1 MKNKLINIK
10 KAFDIY
16 TAKSKAFDDYS
27 SGDTPFVS
35 NGFYNNGVVG
45 FVDPFDNDRVFTK
58 MSICVSAFCEATV
71 HKAPFLPR
79 GNGGSGLIVLTPK
92 TEMTY
97 DELLKYSGYINACLK
112 WKYSYGRM
120 VTKGRFEKKDIPS
133 TLALKN
139 KFENKIG
146 ELIPK
151 HDKPNS
157 QKLNIS
163 FERVPITKLFTLKHG
178 DFHSLNDLDTGDI
191 PTVSRSS
198 DNNGVVGF
206 HAMPDDAELYEPLTI
221 TVSTVSGDSFVQL
234 DKYIATD
241 NVVVCTPKVKMSIE
255 TLFFIAM
262 MLNREKWRWLYGR
275 QCYKTKF
282 SKTEV
287 FLPLKNNKI
296 DEDII
301 ATIVKNGWGWKFVK
315 GYINAV

>member
-1 MKNKLINIK
+1 MENKVKNKFINIK

-45 FVDPFDNDRVFTK
+45 F
-58 MSICVSAFCEATV
+58 
-71 HKAPFLPR
+71 
-79 GNGGSGLIVLTPK
+79 
-92 TEMTY
+92 
-97 DELLKYSGYINACLK
+97 
-112 WKYSYGRM
+112 
-120 VTKGRFEKKDIPS
+120 
-133 TLALKN
+133 
-139 KFENKIG
+139 
-146 ELIPK
+146 
-151 HDKPNS
+151 
-157 QKLNIS
+157 
-163 FERVPITKLFTLKHG
+163 
-178 DFHSLNDLDTGDI
+178 
-191 PTVSRSS
+191 
-198 DNNGVVGF
+198 

-234 DKYIATD
+234 DKYLATD

-282 SKTEV
+282 SKTEIL
-287 FLPLKNNKI
+287 LPLKNNKI